1 VPFPDLGRV
10 AGRSPAAALAV
21 ALTALSLFAASRS
34 SLFDRDEPRFAEAA
48 AEMAASGNL
57 TFATFEG
64 RVRPDKPALTYW
76 LMTLAIRIGGR
87 SEVAVRFWSSVA
99 AAGAA
104 LTTCGISR
112 VLNPS
117 SSGLA
122 AMAVL
127 GTSTLVMVEAG
138 AATADSLLLLF
149 TTLALFAF
157 ALRLRRSG
165 GLGAWLLLTAALALA
180 LLTKGP
186 VGLAIPLVA
195 IAATVGIG
203 RREIPGKRALS
214 AGVLLAASAAVLVFL
229 AWFLP
234 ADRAAG
240 GVLLSQGFGRHVLG
254 RALEPM
260 EGHGGGIAAGLPY
273 YGLAILFGF
282 SPWTLFLP
290 GAVSAVAGARA
301 ADGLSRAF
309 LCGWALAPVALVS
322 LAATRLPHYILPVFP
337 ALALGVG
344 ATLEQAA
351 LGSLSSRDRLWLKRG
366 VWFYGAVTAVELAL
380 LVACLRVVPGS
391 LRLSGMLLAAIL
403 AAFGVA
409 AIRCQLAGRFGA
421 AARIVFAGALAV
433 LLAAAFLVL
442 PALERYK
449 AVPPLAREIRTRY
462 AEAVPVA
469 TFEFAEPSL
478 DFYLARLPIRALED
492 GGRVAL
498 WAREPGPGVLVTT
511 RHALE
516 RLPAAT
522 LEDLSEVTSRRGF
535 NLPKGSWVELVV
547 LERGRTAGPAVR

>member
-48 AEMAASGNL
+48 SEMAASGNL
-57 TFATFEG
+57 AFATFDG

-76 LMTLAIRIGGR
+76 LMTLAIRVGGR
-87 SEVAVRFWSSVA
+87 NEVAVRFWSSVA

-104 LTTCGISR
+104 LTTWGISR

-127 GTSTLVMVEAG
+127 GTSTLVMIEAG
-138 AATADSLLLLF
+138 AATADALLLLF

-157 ALRLRRSG
+157 ALRLRRPG
-165 GLGAWLLLTAALALA
+165 GVGPWLLLTGALALA

-195 IAATVGIG
+195 IGATLGIG
-203 RREIPGKRALS
+203 RGEIPGRGALS
-214 AGVLLAASAAVLVFL
+214 AGVLLSASGAVLLFL

-240 GVLLSQGFGRHVLG
+240 GVLLAEGFGRHVLG
-254 RALEPM
+254 RALTPM

-273 YGLAILFGF
+273 YGLAIFFGF

-290 GAVSAVAGARA
+290 GAVSAVAGVRA
-301 ADGLSRAF
+301 GGRVTRAF
-309 LCGWALAPVALVS
+309 LSGWALAPVALFS
-322 LAATRLPHYILPVFP
+322 LVATRLPHYVLPIFP

-344 ATLEQAA
+344 YTLEQET
-351 LGSLSSRDRLWLKRG
+351 LGSLSPRDRLWLRRG
-366 VWFYGAVTAVELAL
+366 VFLYGAVTAVELAL
-380 LVACLRVVPGS
+380 LFACLRVVPGS
-391 LRLSGMLLAAIL
+391 LRPSGALLAVIL

-409 AIRCQLAGRFGA
+409 AIRRQLAGRFA
-421 AARIVFAGALAV
+421 AASRIVFAGAVAV
-433 LLAAAFLVL
+433 LLAAALLVL
-442 PALERYK
+442 PALERHK

-462 AEAVPVA
+462 AETVPIA
-469 TFEFAEPSL
+469 TFEFGEPSL
-478 DFYLARLPIRALED
+478 DFYVARPPIRALED

-498 WAREPGPGVLVTT
+498 WAREPGPGVLVST

-516 RLPAAT
+516 SLPIWT

-535 NLPKGSWVELVV
+535 NLAKGTWVELVV
-547 LERGRTAGPAVR
+547 LERGRAAGPAVR